1 MLIRLKDGSGSVN
14 LKYISEEPDRHG
26 NIRVYFRKRGS
37 ARRRLRAEVGTE
49 AFLREYK
56 DALAGQQSA
65 VIRAPAVVSGTL
77 RWLWVQYSASPAFGR
92 LDKATQAMRRGQIE
106 NMLPKWGLGLLAELS
121 AKYVR
126 RMVDDKAGTGD
137 AYAPHAAD
145 NLLKT
150 LRALFKW
157 AVTNDYMT
165 TNPARDVEKINE
177 ASEGHHT
184 WTVDEIKQYRK
195 RHPENTKAGLA
206 LALLLYF
213 GVRRSDVVKLGRQ
226 MESQDGLTL
235 HFREVKGAKHKVKI
249 HDLPILPALRK
260 VLALHPRETTYL
272 ITDHGRP
279 FASGNAFG
287 NKFKDW
293 CRQANL
299 PHCSAH
305 GLRKAGATIA
315 ADNGASEHQLMALY
329 GWESPQQAAHYTKKA
344 NRKRMA
350 KDAAHLIKN

>member
-206 LALLLYF
+206 LALLLGSPKLIYSSMLSGKCGTSFPADSLGFLRLCVAPF
-213 GVRRSDVVKLGRQ
+213 GVEGVSINERV
-226 MESQDGLTL
+226 
-235 HFREVKGAKHKVKI
+235 
-249 HDLPILPALRK
+249 
-260 VLALHPRETTYL
+260 
-272 ITDHGRP
+272 
-279 FASGNAFG
+279 ASN
-287 NKFKDW
+287 
-293 CRQANL
+293 R
-299 PHCSAH
+299 
-305 GLRKAGATIA
+305 I
-315 ADNGASEHQLMALY
+315 
-329 GWESPQQAAHYTKKA
+329 SPQG
-344 NRKRMA
+344 
-350 KDAAHLIKN
+350 